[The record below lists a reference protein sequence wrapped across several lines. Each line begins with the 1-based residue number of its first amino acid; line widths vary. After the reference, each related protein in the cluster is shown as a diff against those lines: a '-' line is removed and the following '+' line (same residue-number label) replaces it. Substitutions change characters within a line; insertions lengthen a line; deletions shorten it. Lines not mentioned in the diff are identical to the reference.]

1 MIGEME
7 EGIGEGIE
15 EMTGETEEIIGETEG
30 MIGEVTGEIG
40 EGIEGGTGEREGMAV
55 WEVVMTGGTGWV
67 TEEAGIEEEIGVGTE
82 GEIEEMAG
90 DTVTDGSRKI
100 EDPANHQAKIKDR
113 DRDRDKEEVTLF
125 KFTSL
130 YVYYTDS
137 ILICMQCNLS
147 NCA

>member
-7 EGIGEGIE
+7 EGTG

-40 EGIEGGTGEREGMAV
+40 EGIEGGTGEREGMVV

-82 GEIEEMAG
+82 GEIEEMAW

-100 EDPANHQAKIKDR
+100 GDPAKHQAKIKDR
-113 DRDRDKEEVTLF
+113 VKEEVTLF
-125 KFTSL
+125 KFTLL

-137 ILICMQCNLS
+137 TLTCMQCNLS
-147 NCA
+147 NRA